1 MKKEDRITILYVDD
15 EVNNLV
21 AFSANFR
28 ILYNVYT
35 SSSAEEGMQILRS
48 KKINIII
55 SDQRMPNVTGV
66 EFLEMVIK
74 EFPDPIRIL
83 LTGYAD
89 IQAVIEAINRGQV
102 YRYVRK
108 PFIVDEL
115 KIIIAD
121 AYELY
126 SLREENKELMK
137 KLVVVNE
144 QLEFMLRQRLLD
156 FPPGD

>member
-1 MKKEDRITILYVDD
+1 MQW
-15 EVNNLV
+15 
-21 AFSANFR
+21 S
-28 ILYNVYT
+28 YT
-35 SSSAEEGMQILRS
+35 SSTVEEAIQILRS

-108 PFIVDEL
+108 PFVVQEL
-115 KIIIAD
+115 TIIIAD

-126 SLREENKELMK
+126 SLREENKELIK
-137 KLVVVNE
+137 KLSAANE
-144 QLEFMLRQRLLD
+144 QLQFMLRQRLLD
-156 FPPGD
+156 FPSGG